1 MKPSIPPTIQTAL
14 ENTVGLKEGEK
25 RWERVASKLGVSEGV
40 LRNKV
45 APEKDGQ
52 LVEKRHHLSLA
63 EAIAMIDVTSDQALI
78 HAICK
83 HFGGEFLH
91 YPELKGASDNELLSR
106 YTGMM
111 QELGRFSNDIH
122 KSLEDNKISHNEIVT
137 LRKDFL
143 RLSGALTGI
152 MDRLQER
159 ALQDREMQKA
169 LV

>member
-14 ENTVGLKEGEK
+14 ENTVGLKEGAK
-25 RWERVASKLGVSEGV
+25 KWEQVASRLAISEGV

-52 LVEKRHHLSLA
+52 QVEKRHHLSLA
-63 EAIAMIDVTSDQALI
+63 EAIAMIDETGDHALI
-78 HAICK
+78 HAICN
-83 HFGGEFLH
+83 HFRGEFLH
-91 YPELKGASDNELLSR
+91 FPEAQGASDSELLSR

-111 QELGRFSNDIH
+111 QELGRFSTDIH

-159 ALQDREMQKA
+159 ARQDSEAQKP